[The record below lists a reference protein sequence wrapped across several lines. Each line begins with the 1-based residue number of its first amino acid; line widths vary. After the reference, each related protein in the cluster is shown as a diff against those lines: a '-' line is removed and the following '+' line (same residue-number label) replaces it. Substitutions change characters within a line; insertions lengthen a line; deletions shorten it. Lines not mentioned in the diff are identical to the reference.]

1 MQGVIEHQLSAFLK
15 RQISLAVDSDTKTIV
30 FEINSPGGLL
40 YDSIDLATAIA
51 DLDKAGIRTIAYVP
65 REAISGAAIIAL
77 GRDEIYLEPNAKIGD
92 AGPIE
97 IQDGG
102 MFARA
107 PEKVFEQLPQAQ
119 PPAARGTEQTPGGRR
134 HRHGGQ
140 GP

>member
-15 RQISLAVDSDTKTIV
+15 RQISRAVDSDTKTIV

-77 GRDEIYLEPNAKIGD
+77 GCDEIYLEPNAKIGD

-102 MFARA
+102 MFASGTG
-107 PEKVFEQLPQAQ
+107 EGLELPQAQ
-119 PPAARGTEQTPGGRR
+119 PPAARGTEETPGGRC